1 MAKITA
7 SALKHKYPEWNI
19 ITVQGSDDE
28 DRIVNFDVPN
38 VENPPEESEWPA
50 IQKEYEDYLKSIQY
64 QRDRASAYPSWQDQ
78 MDLLY
83 HGGVDAL
90 KAELKKTKD
99 KYPKPT

>member
-28 DRIVNFDVPN
+28 DKIVNFDVTN
-38 VENPPEESEWPA
+38 VENPPEESEWPV

-64 QRDRASAYPSWQDQ
+64 QRDRASAYPSTADQ
-78 MDLLY
+78 LDLLY
-83 HGGVDAL
+83 HQGIDGW
-90 KAELKKTKD
+90 KAEIKKVKD
-99 KYPKPT
+99 QFPKPE